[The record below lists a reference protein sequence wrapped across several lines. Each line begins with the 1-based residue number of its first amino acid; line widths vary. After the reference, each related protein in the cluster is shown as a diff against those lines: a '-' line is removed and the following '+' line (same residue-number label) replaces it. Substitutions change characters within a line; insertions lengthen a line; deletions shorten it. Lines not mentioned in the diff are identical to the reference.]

1 MKRLI
6 TCRQAQ
12 ELDAATKD
20 ALGLDDIQLMEKASV
35 RLWDA
40 LKSVIEGLVREGA
53 INRDIRNVRILALCG
68 KGNNGGDA
76 LAVLRHAF
84 SFGVE
89 NLEAML
95 SADTPSAT
103 CERQRRSAVLAGI
116 PVRKWD
122 EVSGDAWRE
131 AAGRADIILD
141 GVLGSG
147 ISGAASGEAARM
159 IAALDSLVPC
169 GTERPRRPPFVVSID
184 VPSGLFSSWQKEAP
198 LVKADFTLAIS
209 PVKVDCYIPDA
220 RDRCGVIVD
229 VADIFPE
236 KFVRAEGAEF
246 SESAKNAENAERAK
260 NEPCTISLLEE
271 ADLPLLNPPLPA
283 SSYKMSRGRLAILA
297 GSKGRLGA
305 AILCARA
312 ALVSGAG
319 YVSLFIDENLYEAA
333 ATALPSVI
341 VRPEEEFWTEAADC
355 DAVLAGP
362 GWSQSDRRA
371 EQLASL
377 LRLEIPLVLDADALR
392 LFARSGLMTSGRKS
406 DLVLTPHLGE
416 YAALREA
423 GPASGP
429 DAGDSGGLAA
439 SPGEA
444 SQGTDGTGFGNTLR
458 NMAHATRA
466 TILVKSHV
474 TWIASPT
481 GKMAVWDGMTPA
493 IGTAG
498 SGDVLSGLA
507 AGILACR
514 TARRRRAE
522 SEDSASGSLQSAR
535 RGMGGPVVR
544 NESGAAGA
552 APTDG
557 LWGDKLAFDVSC
569 CAVLAHGLAGRRLA
583 EDFGWFGASDLI
595 PACAGLLGR
604 AGENAP
610 FRGRG

>member
-35 RLWDA
+35 RLWDS
-40 LKSVIEGLVREGA
+40 LKSVVEKLASEGS
-53 INRDIRNVRILALCG
+53 IHKSIRDLRILALCG

-89 NLEAML
+89 NLEALL
-95 SADTPSAT
+95 SADKPSAT

-122 EVSGDAWRE
+122 EVSAEGWRE

-147 ISGAASGEAARM
+147 ISGAARGEAARM
-159 IAALDSLVPC
+159 ISALNSLVPP
-169 GTERPRRPPFVVSID
+169 GAESPRRPPIIVSID
-184 VPSGLFSSWQKEAP
+184 VPSGLFSSWRKGAP
-198 LVKADFTLAIS
+198 LVKADFTLSIS
-209 PVKVDCYIPDA
+209 PTKSDCYTPDA
-220 RDRCGVIVD
+220 RERCGVIVD

-236 KFVRAEGAEF
+236 KFIHAECTKRAE
-246 SESAKNAENAERAK
+246 SADIEQD
-260 NEPCTISLLEE
+260 TVSLLEE
-271 ADLPLLNPPLPA
+271 ADLSLLNPPLPA

-319 YVSLFIDENLYEAA
+319 YVSLFIDESLYEAA

-341 VRPEEEFWTEAADC
+341 VRPEEEFGTEGTTC

-362 GWSQSDRRA
+362 GWGQSDKRY

-377 LRLEIPLVLDADALR
+377 LAMDVPLVLDADALR
-392 LFARSGLMTSGRKS
+392 LLTPNLWTRDGREPCVRKS
-406 DLVLTPHLGE
+406 DLILTPHPGE
-416 YAALREA
+416 YAAMRAA
-423 GPASGP
+423 GLDAVASV
-429 DAGDSGGLAA
+429 GLAA
-439 SPGEA
+439 ESAEEP
-444 SQGTDGTGFGNTLR
+444 QGAEGQGFGSLLR
-458 NMAHATRA
+458 NMTKATGA
-466 TILVKSHV
+466 TIILKSHV
-474 TWIASPT
+474 TWIASPA
-481 GKMAVWDGMTPA
+481 GNMAVWDGMAPA
-493 IGTAG
+493 LGTAG

-507 AGILACR
+507 AGMLACR
-514 TARRRRAE
+514 KAQRHKAE
-522 SEDSASGSLQSAR
+522 AGDSASESLQLAR
-535 RGMGGPVVR
+535 RDT
-544 NESGAAGA
+544 E
-552 APTDG
+552 D
-557 LWGDKLAFDVSC
+557 LAFDVAR

-604 AGENAP
+604 VKGNAP
-610 FRGRG
+610 FCGRG